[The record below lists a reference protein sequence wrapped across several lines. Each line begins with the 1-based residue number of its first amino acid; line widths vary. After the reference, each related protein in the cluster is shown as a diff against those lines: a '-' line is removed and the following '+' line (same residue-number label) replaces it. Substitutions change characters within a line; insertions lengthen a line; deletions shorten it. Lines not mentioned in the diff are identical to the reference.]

1 MPPTGA
7 LNAAVRGE
15 TDAAAIA
22 LRTEVNSL
30 DDLAK
35 AEMRAAAADAR
46 LGRSLAGPNAIT
58 RMKNAFGGM
67 VSRIRGAGGSTVA
80 AETRAAANKAASLE
94 AEGLSKS
101 AGTVRAEAQEL
112 RTASSSEKL
121 TKASAKAEA
130 KGISSTTYLAGIAG
144 ITLVSLSLA
153 SWMSTDG
160 ARLNINKM
168 SIINTTNGPI
178 VKVEYDV
185 ASVNDG
191 GLMSNFGLR
200 VGDYVEF
207 DQPTPT
213 VPNLSGDQQVVAV
226 EGDHVFYIKPSPML
240 QTAGGIGI
248 ISGVPSPSPV
258 SGAPSGSPMA
268 GAPYGSPA
276 ADSPYGSSFWHQ
288 ATVHSSFTNQM
299 TGQLGDGI
307 SVIGAALGTTAAA
320 VAGAAANAAAITIN
334 ALTPA
339 GTQIIG
345 AAANAAGSAFHAV
358 SPALGGVFCDIV
370 PFLCNSTIWWS
381 LLVLCICI
389 FVIGIALK
397 LKK

>member
-1 MPPTGA
+1 
-7 LNAAVRGE
+7 
-15 TDAAAIA
+15 
-22 LRTEVNSL
+22 
-30 DDLAK
+30 
-35 AEMRAAAADAR
+35 
-46 LGRSLAGPNAIT
+46 
-58 RMKNAFGGM
+58 MKNAFGGM